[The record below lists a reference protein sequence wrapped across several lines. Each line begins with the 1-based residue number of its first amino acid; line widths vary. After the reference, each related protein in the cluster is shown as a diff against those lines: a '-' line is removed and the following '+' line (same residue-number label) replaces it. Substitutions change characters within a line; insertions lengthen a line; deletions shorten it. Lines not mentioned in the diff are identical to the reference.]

1 MHFRHVGKDRKK
13 LIVNFCLGRFFNV
26 VFWQMVFLEDLKL
39 WDRLIRIF
47 FSVLLTDGF
56 DTKQSLLM
64 NIIGYMEQLLLL
76 DSADPANSS
85 LVHDSEDLLDYH
97 KWEAKTT
104 QKYKVGVL

>member
-1 MHFRHVGKDRKK
+1 
-13 LIVNFCLGRFFNV
+13 
-26 VFWQMVFLEDLKL
+26 
-39 WDRLIRIF
+39 
-47 FSVLLTDGF
+47 
-56 DTKQSLLM
+56 M